1 MVVTRPTE
9 SDHIRLLRGVWIA
22 DDNRRLHNLPRLFA
36 KIRGGECNRDFSP
49 ITCIPALSWRRLCLS
64 LRRKAIVCRIVLCS
78 PTGLN
83 WLDVFR
89 R

>member
-36 KIRGGECNRDFSP
+36 KIRGSE
-49 ITCIPALSWRRLCLS
+49 IPVGIS
-64 LRRKAIVCRIVLCS
+64 LA
-78 PTGLN
+78 
-83 WLDVFR
+83 
-89 R
+89 